1 MEMVSTADGSSMLR
15 MQVMS
20 QQTQLPRVIEYFN
33 RWIAKW
39 PTVQVT
45 PVWALPLCVPEAR
58 ESA

>member
-1 MEMVSTADGSSMLR
+1 MHCV
-15 MQVMS
+15 QVMS

-45 PVWALPLCVPEAR
+45 FL
-58 ESA
+58 